1 MMIMEKWKNIKGYDG
16 RYLVSTMGRVKSNGG
31 KRKLDKHI
39 MSLRKQNSGY
49 LVVNLWK
56 DGERTTHT
64 VHRLVLSTFTKEH
77 EDMDVNHKNG
87 DKKDNRLSNLEW
99 CTRKENME
107 HAYRTGLRSDVR
119 KVAAIDKGRVVAIGD
134 FSRLL
139 AEKLIPMYGWKGNS
153 ETVARNIRRVMD
165 KDIKYHG
172 LTFIEIKNL

>member
-1 MMIMEKWKNIKGYDG
+1 MEKWREIKGYEG
-16 RYLVSTMGRVKSNGG
+16 RYSVSTLGRIKSNGG
-31 KRKLDKHI
+31 KKKLNKHI
-39 MSLRKQNSGY
+39 MKARKQNSGY
-49 LVVNLWK
+49 SVVNLWK
-56 DGERTTHT
+56 GGERKTFT
-64 VHRLVLSTFTKEH
+64 VHRLVLSTFTKDY

-87 DKKDNRLSNLEW
+87 NKRDNRLINLEW

-107 HAYRTGLRSDVR
+107 HAYKTGLRSDVR

-139 AEKLIPMYGWKGNS
+139 AEKLIPIYGWKGSS